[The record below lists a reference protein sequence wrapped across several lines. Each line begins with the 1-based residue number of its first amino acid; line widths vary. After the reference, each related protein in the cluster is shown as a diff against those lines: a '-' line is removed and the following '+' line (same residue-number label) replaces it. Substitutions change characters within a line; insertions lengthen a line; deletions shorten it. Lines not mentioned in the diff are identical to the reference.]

1 MCHEHV
7 MDVINSS
14 IHTEWGSCPRGK
26 ADLTAGFGSVNCT
39 ARFGDALVWYFHRA
53 VVVLLIH
60 LVRLIAVNSNRVH
73 LAHLPPS
80 AGLCVEHRVKGV
92 STGSSD

>member
-7 MDVINSS
+7 MDVINDS

-39 ARFGDALVWYFHRA
+39 ARFGMLVWYF
-53 VVVLLIH
+53 
-60 LVRLIAVNSNRVH
+60 
-73 LAHLPPS
+73 P
-80 AGLCVEHRVKGV
+80 
-92 STGSSD
+92 